1 MMELKNLLTKFKN
14 KEETPEYFFALEIDS
29 DHVKSAIWTVL
40 ANQTK
45 IVKLGTTENW
55 DGTSEEELLAAVD
68 KSISIASENLS
79 PEPTGVIFGTPESW
93 IDKDNIIPDKKKL
106 LKLIC
111 EQLELKP
118 LGFVVTNIAL
128 IQYLKNEEGTP
139 PSAIFLQLKLEE
151 IGVILVR
158 LGKIIGTHSVGRSE
172 DLGTDVEEGL
182 SRFKNIDHLPSRMIL
197 FNSEAD
203 FEEAKQ
209 QLISYD
215 WQDKLPFIHFPK
227 VEVLSADD
235 SIKAVALAGGSEV
248 AKALGFEIKQSKTT
262 TAEDLGFINNQ
273 DVAAQVQPE
282 VEPEAEPEISVE
294 TVFKT
299 PSDPIVD
306 ESDTSLSS
314 TVAINKSSFDVG
326 NVIQKS
332 IGLFKT
338 KISQLKSLPLMSLFS
353 KTHIGFSL
361 VIGGLFLILIAVLIS
376 YWYLPKAQVTIFVE
390 PKTIEEELK
399 LIIDSQSD
407 SLNADTGTLPGEL
420 LEISVSGEK
429 DKPTTGSNLVGDSA
443 MGEITIFNKTSNS
456 KTFAIG
462 TVLIGSDNLTFTL
475 DEEITV
481 ASRSSQE
488 DDEGVIT
495 ITPGKSKAEITAK
508 SIGPEGNYSSDSKL
522 TFKQFSEEDFSAKT
536 ETGLSGGTAREV
548 KAVSQQDQDELLE
561 ILTVDLKNKA
571 AADLKQQLGE
581 GLALIEVDAGQ
592 KVISKTF
599 NHDVGE
605 EADSLRLAVKLEY
618 TGFSYSLSDLN
629 LLLQQAV
636 KEKIPDNFQ
645 ISTAS
650 QTEIEPAVL
659 ISDSQAKIDVSFKSQ
674 LIPKLDF
681 SEIKKNLTGRYPNVI
696 QEYLA
701 TLPNFVRADIKI
713 TPNLPDKLKTLP
725 RVTKNIIIDVQT
737 Q

>member
-1 MMELKNLLTKFKN
+1 MELKNLLTKFKN

-55 DGTSEEELLAAVD
+55 DGTSEEELLVAVD
-68 KSISIASENLS
+68 KSISVASENLS

-399 LIIDSQSD
+399 LIINSQLD

-571 AADLKQQLGE
+571 AADLKQQLGA